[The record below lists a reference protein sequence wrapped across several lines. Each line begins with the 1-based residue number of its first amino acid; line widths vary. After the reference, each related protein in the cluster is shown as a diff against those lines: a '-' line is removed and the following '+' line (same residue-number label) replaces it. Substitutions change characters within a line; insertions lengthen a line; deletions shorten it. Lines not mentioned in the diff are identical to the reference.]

1 MKDVF
6 KTMQPVK
13 LCEENSRLNSNIESG
28 LKIMMGPQSQRQ
40 ENEVRGRKQVSS
52 GSGSG

>member
-13 LCEENSRLNSNIESG
+13 LGEENSKLNSNIESG
-28 LKIMMGPQSQRQ
+28 LKIMVGPQSQR
-40 ENEVRGRKQVSS
+40 
-52 GSGSG
+52 